1 MVTIAVL
8 GVLMH
13 PTYRWL
19 WYNRPPQQLENLL
32 PTQWF
37 LLEAL
42 DRHPPKPTS
51 VAAVTKTANV
61 AIVPMKIRLKP
72 AAANNI
78 IIIIITPNL
87 TPTAATFPSTF
98 RYIYLNNNSNR

>member
-1 MVTIAVL
+1 MVTIAVS

-19 WYNRPPQQLENLL
+19 WYNRRPQQLENLL

-42 DRHPPKPTS
+42 NRHPPKPTS

-78 IIIIITPNL
+78 IIITPNL
-87 TPTAATFPSTF
+87 TPTAATFPSMF